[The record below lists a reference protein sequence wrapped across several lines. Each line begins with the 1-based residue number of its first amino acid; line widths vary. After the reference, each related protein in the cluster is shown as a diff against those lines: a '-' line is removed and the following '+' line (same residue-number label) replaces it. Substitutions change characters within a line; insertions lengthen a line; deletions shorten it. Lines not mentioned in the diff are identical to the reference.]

1 MEKLRQKIRAF
12 AAERGWEK
20 FHSPK
25 NLSMALMVETGEL
38 MEHFMWLSEDGSRSL
53 DDDRRAAVADEIGDV
68 LIYLTNLADQ
78 LDIDPVQA
86 AHEKLVKAGKKYPAD
101 GRKGEFTKR

>member
-1 MEKLRQKIRAF
+1 
-12 AAERGWEK
+12 
-20 FHSPK
+20 
-25 NLSMALMVETGEL
+25 
-38 MEHFMWLSEDGSRSL
+38 MWLSEDGSRSL